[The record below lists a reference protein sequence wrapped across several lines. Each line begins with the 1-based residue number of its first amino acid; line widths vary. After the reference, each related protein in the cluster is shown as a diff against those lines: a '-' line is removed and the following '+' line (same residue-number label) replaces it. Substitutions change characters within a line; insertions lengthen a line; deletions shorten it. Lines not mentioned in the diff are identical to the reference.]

1 MNAGEMVFKCVSNGT
16 VSETDRWTDLFL
28 LSGFSF
34 TNIRDSQDSRG
45 RGRLFHYFFST
56 TSSRFIDSQTL
67 AGQEFTAEHK
77 QQPESNLEPLLSERK
92 SGSEFPI
99 LVFKIYECSQLV
111 SLSENTRSSEKTST
125 SNLNSEKLDNSE
137 ITWTYQFNSG
147 SINNVSLNSLSEIR
161 EVRLRNKNRVLTRNL
176 NINSIRNKLDQLNDT
191 VLKYID
197 IHILTVTKLDET
209 FLISQ
214 FLMGDFLKP
223 YRLDRTKHGGGVLV

>member
-1 MNAGEMVFKCVSNGT
+1 M
-16 VSETDRWTDLFL
+16 
-28 LSGFSF
+28 
-34 TNIRDSQDSRG
+34 
-45 RGRLFHYFFST
+45 
-56 TSSRFIDSQTL
+56 
-67 AGQEFTAEHK
+67 
-77 QQPESNLEPLLSERK
+77 
-92 SGSEFPI
+92 
-99 LVFKIYECSQLV
+99 
-111 SLSENTRSSEKTST
+111 
-125 SNLNSEKLDNSE
+125 DNSE

-147 SINNVSLNSLSEIR
+147 SINNVSLNSLLEIR

-214 FLMGDFLKP
+214 FLMDDFLKP